1 MIAAS
6 SGRPVLVVVDD
17 DADSNERIG
26 SQLRRRYGND
36 YDVVTEKSTSA
47 GLESL
52 AQLKADGAAVAL
64 VMCNRAGITGG
75 DDDFFRRVRTLHPEA
90 KRVLL
95 VEWGAWADRATAD
108 TIHRLMALGQI
119 DYYGIKPWRLPDE
132 YFHRTVT
139 EFLLEWERAVSTV
152 RREVTIVGAQW
163 SSRSHE
169 LRSLLV
175 RNGVPHV
182 FHDSASPEGQ
192 ALLREAGQPDG
203 DRPVVLLHDGRVLI
217 DPSNT
222 ELVAAY
228 GVSTELSAGA
238 TADFD
243 LIIVGAGPAGL
254 AAAVYAS
261 SEGLRTLVIERESI
275 GGQAGSSS
283 LIRNYLGFPRGVTGA
298 ELAQRAYQQA
308 WVFGTSFLL
317 TREVTELR
325 TQDGWHILRTLDG
338 TEVRSRAVVLAT
350 GVSYRRIDV
359 PDLEGFEGAGVYYG
373 ASVSEAR
380 ALAGADVF
388 VVGGGNSAGQAAL
401 HLARYART
409 VTVLVRGSTLADSM
423 SRYLVDQIGAAG
435 IDVRFNTEVVG
446 GGGDTRLEWLTLRD
460 RRTNDTRREPAA
472 ALFILIGASPRTSW
486 LPAQI
491 ERDKWG
497 YILTG
502 PDVVSSHEAS
512 RWPLERPPQM
522 LETCVPG
529 IFAVGDVRRRSV
541 KRVAS
546 AVGEGSVVI
555 QQVHE
560 FLASLQVGAEDR

>member
-1 MIAAS
+1 
-6 SGRPVLVVVDD
+6 
-17 DADSNERIG
+17 
-26 SQLRRRYGND
+26 
-36 YDVVTEKSTSA
+36 
-47 GLESL
+47 
-52 AQLKADGAAVAL
+52 
-64 VMCNRAGITGG
+64 
-75 DDDFFRRVRTLHPEA
+75 
-90 KRVLL
+90 LL
-95 VEWGAWADRATAD
+95 
-108 TIHRLMALGQI
+108 Q
-119 DYYGIKPWRLPDE
+119 
-132 YFHRTVT
+132 
-139 EFLLEWERAVSTV
+139 
-152 RREVTIVGAQW
+152 
-163 SSRSHE
+163 
-169 LRSLLV
+169 
-175 RNGVPHV
+175 
-182 FHDSASPEGQ
+182 
-192 ALLREAGQPDG
+192 EAGRPDG
-203 DRPVVLLHDGRVLI
+203 DRPVVLLHDGRVLV

-228 GVSTELSAGA
+228 GVSTELTAGA

-243 LIIVGAGPAGL
+243 LVIVGAGPAGL

-261 SEGLRTLVIERESI
+261 SEGLRTLVVEQESI

-317 TREVTELR
+317 TREATELR
-325 TQDGWHILRTLDG
+325 TRDGWHVLRTLDG

-350 GVSYRRIDV
+350 GVSYGRIDV
-359 PDLEGFEGAGVYYG
+359 PELAGFEGAGVYYG

-380 ALAGADVF
+380 ALADADVF

-401 HLARYART
+401 HLARYAQT

-423 SRYLVDQIGAAG
+423 SQYLIDQIGAAG
-435 IDVRFNTEVVG
+435 IKVRFNTEVVG

-460 RRTNDTRREPAA
+460 RSTNDTHRERAA
-472 ALFILIGASPRTSW
+472 ALFILIGALPRTGW

-512 RWPLERPPQM
+512 RWPLERAPLM

-560 FLASLQVGAEDR
+560 FLASSQVAAEDR

>member
-1 MIAAS
+1 MIS
-6 SGRPVLVVVDD
+6 STPGRPVLIVVDD
-17 DADSNERIG
+17 DAASNVRITG
-26 SQLRRRYGND
+26 QLVRRYGND
-36 YDVVTEKSTSA
+36 YDVASEQSISG
-47 GLESL
+47 GLEML
-52 AQLKADGAAVAL
+52 ARLRDEGAPVAL
-64 VMCNRAGITGG
+64 VLCNQAGTVGG
-75 DDDFFRRVRTLHPEA
+75 DDDFFAKVRALHPEA

-108 TIHRLMALGQI
+108 TIHRLMAVGQI

-132 YFHRTVT
+132 YFHRTIT
-139 EFLLEWERAVSTV
+139 EYLLEWERSVSTV

-182 FHDSASPEGQ
+182 FHDSASPAGK
-192 ALLREAGQPDG
+192 ALLSEAGQPMIDK
-203 DRPVVLLHDGRVLI
+203 PVVLLHDGRVLV

-228 GVSTELSAGA
+228 GVNTELDTDT
-238 TADFD
+238 TAEFD

-261 SEGLRTLVIERESI
+261 SEGLRVLVVERESI

-283 LIRNYLGFPRGVTGA
+283 LIRNYLGFPRGVAGA

-308 WVFGTSFLL
+308 WVFGTRFLL
-317 TREVTELR
+317 TREVTVLTTEG
-325 TQDGWHILRTLDG
+325 GWHVLRTLDG

-350 GVSYRRIDV
+350 GVSYRRMDV
-359 PDLEGFEGAGVYYG
+359 PELEPFEGAGVYYG

-380 ALAGADVF
+380 ALSGAEVF

-401 HLARYART
+401 HLARFART

-423 SRYLVDQIGAAG
+423 SQYLINQIDAAG
-435 IDVRFNTEVVG
+435 IKVSFNTEVIS
-446 GGGDTRLEWLTLRD
+446 GGGDARLEWLMLRD
-460 RRTNDTRREPAA
+460 RRTGETRRETAA
-472 ALFILIGASPRTSW
+472 GLFVLIGALPRTGW

-502 PDVVSSHEAS
+502 PDVVSSHAAN
-512 RWPLERPPQM
+512 RWPFDRQPLM

-560 FLASLQVGAEDR
+560 FLASLPDGSEE

>member
-1 MIAAS
+1 MIS
-6 SGRPVLVVVDD
+6 STSGRPVLIVVDD
-17 DADSNERIG
+17 DAASNERITG
-26 SQLRRRYGND
+26 QLTRRYGND
-36 YDVVTEKSTSA
+36 YDVAHEPSTSG
-47 GLESL
+47 GLDLL
-52 AQLKADGAAVAL
+52 ARLRDEGAPVAL
-64 VMCNRAGITGG
+64 VLCNQAGTIGG
-75 DDDFFRRVRTLHPEA
+75 DDDFFAKVRALHPEA

-108 TIHRLMALGQI
+108 TIHRLMAVGEI

-132 YFHRTVT
+132 YFHRTIT
-139 EFLLEWERAVSTV
+139 EFLLEWERSVSTV

-182 FHDSASPEGQ
+182 FYDSTSPAGK
-192 ALLREAGQPDG
+192 ALLSEAGQTVIDK
-203 DRPVVLLHDGRVLI
+203 PVVLLHDGRVLV

-228 GVSTELSAGA
+228 GVSTELDADT
-238 TADFD
+238 TAEFD

-261 SEGLRTLVIERESI
+261 SEGLRTLVVERESI

-283 LIRNYLGFPRGVTGA
+283 LIRNYLGFPRGVAGA

-308 WVFGTSFLL
+308 WVFGTRFLL
-317 TREVTELR
+317 TREVTEL
-325 TQDGWHILRTLDG
+325 TGEAGWHVLRTLDG

-350 GVSYRRIDV
+350 GVSYRRMDV
-359 PDLEGFEGAGVYYG
+359 PELEAFEGAGVYYG

-380 ALAGADVF
+380 ALSGAEVF

-401 HLARYART
+401 HLARFART

-423 SRYLVDQIGAAG
+423 SQYLIDQIEAAG
-435 IDVRFNTEVVG
+435 IKVWFNTEVIS
-446 GGGDTRLEWLTLRD
+446 GGGDTRLEWLMLRD
-460 RRTNDTRREPAA
+460 RRTGETRRLTAA
-472 ALFILIGASPRTSW
+472 GLFVLIGALPRTGW
-486 LPAQI
+486 LPAGI

-497 YILTG
+497 YVLTG
-502 PDVVSSHEAS
+502 PDVVSSHAAN
-512 RWPLERPPQM
+512 RWPLDRQPLM

-560 FLASLQVGAEDR
+560 FLASLRDGSEE

>member
-1 MIAAS
+1 MIS
-6 SGRPVLVVVDD
+6 STPGRPVLIVVDD
-17 DADSNERIG
+17 DAASNVRITG
-26 SQLRRRYGND
+26 QLVRRYGND
-36 YDVVTEKSTSA
+36 YDVASEQSISG
-47 GLESL
+47 GLEML
-52 AQLKADGAAVAL
+52 ARLRDEGAPVAL
-64 VMCNRAGITGG
+64 VLCNQAGTVGG
-75 DDDFFRRVRTLHPEA
+75 DDDFFAKVRALHPEA

-108 TIHRLMALGQI
+108 TIHRLMAVGQI

-132 YFHRTVT
+132 YFHRTIT
-139 EFLLEWERAVSTV
+139 EYLLEWERSVSTV

-182 FHDSASPEGQ
+182 FHDSASPAGK
-192 ALLREAGQPDG
+192 ALLSEAGQPMIDK
-203 DRPVVLLHDGRVLI
+203 PVVLLHDGRVLV

-228 GVSTELSAGA
+228 GVNTELDTDT
-238 TADFD
+238 TAEFD

-254 AAAVYAS
+254 AAALYAS
-261 SEGLRTLVIERESI
+261 SEGLRVLVVERESI

-283 LIRNYLGFPRGVTGA
+283 LIRNYLGFPRGVAGA

-308 WVFGTSFLL
+308 WVFGTRFLL
-317 TREVTELR
+317 TREVTEL
-325 TQDGWHILRTLDG
+325 TTEGGWHVLRTLDG

-350 GVSYRRIDV
+350 GVSYRRMDV
-359 PDLEGFEGAGVYYG
+359 PELEPFEGAGVYYG

-380 ALAGADVF
+380 ALSGAEVF

-401 HLARYART
+401 HLARFART

-423 SRYLVDQIGAAG
+423 SQYLIDQIDAAG
-435 IDVRFNTEVVG
+435 IKVSFNTEVIS
-446 GGGDTRLEWLTLRD
+446 GGGDTRLEWLMLRD
-460 RRTNDTRREPAA
+460 RRTGETRRETAA
-472 ALFILIGASPRTSW
+472 GLFVLIGALPRTGW

-502 PDVVSSHEAS
+502 PDVVSSHAAN
-512 RWPLERPPQM
+512 RWPLDRQPLM

-560 FLASLQVGAEDR
+560 FLASLPDGSEE

>member
-1 MIAAS
+1 MIS
-6 SGRPVLVVVDD
+6 STPARPVLIVVDD
-17 DADSNERIG
+17 DADSNVRITG
-26 SQLRRRYGND
+26 QLARRYGND
-36 YDVVTEKSTSA
+36 YDVASEQSISG
-47 GLESL
+47 GLEML
-52 AQLKADGAAVAL
+52 ARLRDEGASVAL
-64 VMCNRAGITGG
+64 VLCNQAGTVGG
-75 DDDFFRRVRTLHPEA
+75 DNDFFAKVRALHPEA

-108 TIHRLMALGQI
+108 TIHRLMAVGQI

-132 YFHRTVT
+132 YFHRTIT
-139 EFLLEWERAVSTV
+139 EYLLEWERSVSTV

-182 FHDSASPEGQ
+182 FHDSASPAGK
-192 ALLREAGQPDG
+192 ALLSEAGQPMIDK
-203 DRPVVLLHDGRVLI
+203 PVVLLHDGRVLV

-228 GVSTELSAGA
+228 GVNTELDTDT
-238 TADFD
+238 TAEFD

-261 SEGLRTLVIERESI
+261 SEGLRVLVVERESI

-283 LIRNYLGFPRGVTGA
+283 LIRNYLGFPRGVAGA

-308 WVFGTSFLL
+308 WVFGTRFLL
-317 TREVTELR
+317 TREVTEL
-325 TQDGWHILRTLDG
+325 TTEGDWHVLRTLDG

-350 GVSYRRIDV
+350 GVSYRRMDV
-359 PDLEGFEGAGVYYG
+359 PELEPFEGAGVYYG

-380 ALAGADVF
+380 ALSGAEVF

-401 HLARYART
+401 HLARFART

-423 SRYLVDQIGAAG
+423 SQYLINQIDAAG
-435 IDVRFNTEVVG
+435 IKVSFNTEVIS
-446 GGGDTRLEWLTLRD
+446 GGGDTRLEWLMLRD
-460 RRTNDTRREPAA
+460 RRTGETRRETAA
-472 ALFILIGASPRTSW
+472 GLFVLIGALPRTGW

-502 PDVVSSHEAS
+502 PDVVSSHAAN
-512 RWPLERPPQM
+512 RWPFDRQPLM

-560 FLASLQVGAEDR
+560 FLASLPDGSEE